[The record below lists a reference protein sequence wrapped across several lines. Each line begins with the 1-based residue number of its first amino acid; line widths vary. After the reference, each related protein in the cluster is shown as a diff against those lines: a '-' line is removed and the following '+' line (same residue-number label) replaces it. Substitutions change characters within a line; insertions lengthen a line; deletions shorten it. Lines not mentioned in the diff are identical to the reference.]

1 MSLRLVDLDCP
12 SCGSALRGEG
22 LDTLFFCG
30 HCGAAA
36 VLAEE
41 RLELV
46 DSTALLPMPGRRA
59 ELWRPAWRLDLQV
72 RVHQRFRADGR
83 QTEGWEGRRLF
94 FIPAF
99 ELGLDDLTR
108 LARALTEI
116 AETTTE
122 VPREPIRGGTLS
134 AEDAVTLARHL
145 LIGDEVRRS
154 DLLASVIVDIDEL
167 ARSLVAIPFERADRG
182 LRCAVTGVTVLS

>member
-1 MSLRLVDLDCP
+1 
-12 SCGSALRGEG
+12 
-22 LDTLFFCG
+22 
-30 HCGAAA
+30 
-36 VLAEE
+36 
-41 RLELV
+41 
-46 DSTALLPMPGRRA
+46 
-59 ELWRPAWRLDLQV
+59 LDLQV

>member
-1 MSLRLVDLDCP
+1 VSLRLVDLDCP

-36 VLAEE
+36 TLGESGV
-41 RLELV
+41 ELV
-46 DSTALLPMPGRRA
+46 DSSALLPTPGRRA

-83 QTEGWEGRRLF
+83 QTEGWEGRRRF

-145 LIGDEVRRS
+145 LIGAEARRS

-167 ARSLVAIPFERADRG
+167 ARSLVAIPFERVDQG